1 VVSFR
6 DEVAERIRMAEDM
19 EKINAQRREQQVQ
32 RDATKEAAAAEKA
45 AEKAARAGGVEVEA
59 PTTTRKPILDAND
72 NETPGHQTV
81 PFIIKADVSGSVEA
95 VSAYLLQMTNPL
107 CSPKLLRASVGPVS
121 EFDIEHADAAGGHII
136 SFNLPHDPDSA
147 GRAERKGIKLL
158 EQNVIYRIVDDV
170 RAVLEE
176 KLPPQK
182 IQKVTGEAEVA
193 MSFEIGV
200 GGRKKM
206 KIAGLKVRNGVVARG
221 SRVRVTR
228 GEERVYDGEF
238 FFLSLLFAVEKQHLL
253 TMDK

>member
-1 VVSFR
+1 
-6 DEVAERIRMAEDM
+6 
-19 EKINAQRREQQVQ
+19 
-32 RDATKEAAAAEKA
+32 
-45 AEKAARAGGVEVEA
+45 
-59 PTTTRKPILDAND
+59 
-72 NETPGHQTV
+72 
-81 PFIIKADVSGSVEA
+81 VEA

-136 SFNLPHDPDSA
+136 AFNLPHDPDNS

-228 GEERVYDGEF
+228 GEERVYDGEL
-238 FFLSLLFAVEKQHLL
+238 FFLPLFRCYFFREGHFADLMQQVSSPVSRTSRRMFKKCAEVPSVEWASRTGRTLKSVI
-253 TMDK
+253 

>member
-1 VVSFR
+1 VP
-6 DEVAERIRMAEDM
+6 
-19 EKINAQRREQQVQ
+19 N
-32 RDATKEAAAAEKA
+32 
-45 AEKAARAGGVEVEA
+45 ARAS
-59 PTTTRKPILDAND
+59 N
-72 NETPGHQTV
+72 
-81 PFIIKADVSGSVEA
+81 SS
-95 VSAYLLQMTNPL
+95 
-107 CSPKLLRASVGPVS
+107 
-121 EFDIEHADAAGGHII
+121 
-136 SFNLPHDPDSA
+136 
-147 GRAERKGIKLL
+147 
-158 EQNVIYRIVDDV
+158 IVDDV

-238 FFLSLLFAVEKQHLL
+238 CYPPFLCAIVLTWVTGIVTSLKNVKKDVQEMRRGTECGMGFENWEDFQVGDMIQTFEERTQKRTLPL
-253 TMDK
+253 